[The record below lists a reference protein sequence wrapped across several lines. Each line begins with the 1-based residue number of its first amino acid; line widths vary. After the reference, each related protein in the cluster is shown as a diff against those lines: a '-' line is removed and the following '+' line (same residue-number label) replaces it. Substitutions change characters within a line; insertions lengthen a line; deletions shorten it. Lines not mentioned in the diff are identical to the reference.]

1 MKEIIYGRNPV
12 IEWLNAALPVN
23 RIFIAKDTHGS
34 AVQKVLT
41 LASERHIPVLHV
53 LRAKVDEITGEQY
66 RHQGVAAEIK
76 VPGYASIDDIL
87 KNSQRRGEP
96 PLVAVLDSIQDPHN
110 LGAILRSAEGA
121 GIHGIIIPK
130 DKAVGITP
138 IVVKASAGAAA
149 YLPVAQVTNLVRTM
163 SELKDEGF
171 WFVGVDQGG
180 EKDYDQ
186 ADFQGPMGLVFGS
199 EGKGLRRL
207 VRENCDFVV
216 SIPMYGKVDSLNVS
230 VAAALIFF
238 EARRQREKKS

>member
-12 IEWLNAALPVN
+12 IEWLNAALPVS
-23 RIFIAKDTHGS
+23 RIFIAKDTHGG
-34 AVQKVLT
+34 AVQKILT

-87 KNSQRRGEP
+87 KNSERRGEP
-96 PLVAVLDSIQDPHN
+96 PLVAILDGVQDPHN

-121 GIHGIIIPK
+121 GIHGVIIPK

-138 IVVKASAGAAA
+138 VVVKASAGAAA
-149 YLPVAQVTNLVRTM
+149 YLPIVQVTNLVRTM
-163 SELKDEGF
+163 AELKDNGF
-171 WFVGVDQGG
+171 WFIGVDESG
-180 EKDYDQ
+180 EKSYDQ
-186 ADFQGPMGLVFGS
+186 ADFQGPIGLVFGS

-207 VRENCDFVV
+207 VRKNCDFVI
-216 SIPMYGKVDSLNVS
+216 SIPMYGKVASLNVS

-238 EARRQREKKS
+238 QARRQREKN